1 MKNMPFF
8 LLHLSYVIFIIL
20 ESLPSGVGAE
30 CGQTRR
36 GRSDAFIFHSTCQCN
51 TGTTKMLWPKLCAY
65 VYSICL
71 PMFHL
76 LATSMIMAT
85 WTYVGSSMYYGYTR
99 YLLSL
104 VLYGHSIVGNSTC

>member
-1 MKNMPFF
+1 MKNMSFF
-8 LLHLSYVIFIIL
+8 LLYLFYLVIVL

-65 VYSICL
+65 VYLICL

-76 LATSMIMAT
+76 LAMPMIMAT
-85 WTYVGSSMYYGYTR
+85 
-99 YLLSL
+99 
-104 VLYGHSIVGNSTC
+104 

>member
-1 MKNMPFF
+1 MKNMSFF

-20 ESLPSGVGAE
+20 ESLPSGVGVE

-36 GRSDAFIFHSTCQCN
+36 GRSDAFIFHSTYQCY
-51 TGTTKMLWPKLCAY
+51 TDTTKILWPKLCAY
-65 VYSICL
+65 VYLMCS

-76 LATSMIMAT
+76 PTISIIMPT
-85 WTYVGSSMYYGYTR
+85 WTYVGSSMFHGCNR

-104 VLYGHSIVGNSTC
+104 VLYGYSIIGNSMC